1 MASSVQNRS
10 VLIPRGDERRTGT
23 IVVRP
28 SGFRPTDCYPQTMSK
43 MLEEIREQPAAL
55 ERTLEAER
63 KPIGKLRALLERDKP
78 RLIMLVARGT
88 SDNAAQ
94 FGRYLL
100 EITTGIPVTLA
111 APSIFTLYQAKFN
124 FAGVLVIAIS
134 QSGESTD
141 TNLVLERAREQG
153 TRTIGITNEADSTL
167 ARLAEH
173 VFLVHAGRE
182 KSVAA
187 TKTYTGQLLALYMLA
202 HALGANIALDDL
214 RRIPEWSQAALG
226 LESEIAR
233 RAERYRFMDHAL
245 VVGRGLNYAN
255 AFEFALKLMET
266 CYVVAERFSSADLLH
281 GPIAMVE
288 ASFPAFL
295 FAPAGVTW
303 PGIREMIEK
312 LGNLKAETLII
323 SDTSNPEA
331 AGHGRTVAIPVSLDE
346 LFTPIPYIIPA
357 QLFAACLAAEKGLNP
372 DQPRTISKVTRTM

>member
-1 MASSVQNRS
+1 
-10 VLIPRGDERRTGT
+10 
-23 IVVRP
+23 
-28 SGFRPTDCYPQTMSK
+28 MSK
-43 MLEEIREQPAAL
+43 MLDEIREQPAAL
-55 ERTLEAER
+55 ERTLHAER
-63 KPIGKLRALLERDKP
+63 KNIEQLRAVLERERP
-78 RLIMLVARGT
+78 RLVMLAARGT

-100 EITTGIPVTLA
+100 EVTTGIPVSLA

-124 FAGVLVIAIS
+124 FEGVLVIAIS

-141 TNLVLERAREQG
+141 TNMVLERAREQG
-153 TRTIGITNEADSTL
+153 ARTIGITNEASSTL
-167 ARLAEH
+167 AKLAEH

-187 TKTYTGQLLALYMLA
+187 TKTYTGQLLVLYLVA
-202 HALGANIALDDL
+202 HALGADIAVDDL
-214 RRIPEWSQAALG
+214 VRIPEWVQSTLG
-226 LESEIAR
+226 LEPEIAR
-233 RAERYRFMDHAL
+233 RAERYRFMDHA
-245 VVGRGLNYAN
+245 VVIGRGLNYAN

-303 PGIREMIEK
+303 PGTREMIEK
-312 LGNLKAETLII
+312 LAQLKAETLII
-323 SDTSNPEA
+323 SDPSNQEA
-331 AGHGRTVAIPVSLDE
+331 VGQNGRTVSVPVPLDE

-357 QLFAACLAAEKGLNP
+357 QLFAACLAGEKGLNP

>member
-1 MASSVQNRS
+1 
-10 VLIPRGDERRTGT
+10 
-23 IVVRP
+23 
-28 SGFRPTDCYPQTMSK
+28 
-43 MLEEIREQPAAL
+43 MLDEIREQPAAL
-55 ERTLEAER
+55 ERTLQAER
-63 KPIGKLRALLERDKP
+63 KPIEQLRSLLERERP
-78 RLIMLVARGT
+78 RLIMLAARGT

-100 EITTGIPVTLA
+100 EITTGIPVSLA

-124 FAGVLVIAIS
+124 FDGVLVIAIS

-141 TNLVLERAREQG
+141 TNLVLQRAREQG
-153 TRTIGITNEADSTL
+153 ARTIGVTNEAASTL

-182 KSVAA
+182 ESVAA
-187 TKTYTGQLLALYMLA
+187 TKTYTGQLLVLYLLA
-202 HALGANIALDDL
+202 HALGAGFAVDDL
-214 RRIPEWSQAALG
+214 ARLPEFAQTALG
-226 LESEIAR
+226 LEPEIAR
-233 RAERYRFMDHAL
+233 RAEGYRLMDHAI
-245 VVGRGLNYAN
+245 VVGRGLNYSN

-303 PGIREMIEK
+303 PGMREMIEK
-312 LGNLKAETLII
+312 LATLKAETLII
-323 SDTSNPEA
+323 TDASNQEA
-331 AGHGRTVAIPVSLDE
+331 VGLNGRTVAVPVPLDE

-357 QLFAACLAAEKGLNP
+357 QMFAACLAEQKGLNP